1 MRKILLG
8 SLLFACA
15 GVAAAA
21 PGGVAVRLDT
31 SAEPADIGSGK
42 LVFTLSNDGATPM
55 HVLRWQTPFDGVTTD
70 LFHVERDGADVAYIG
85 PMYKRAAPTAKDYIE
100 LAPGES
106 RTVEVD
112 LSAYYDM
119 KLGGQ
124 YAVTYARDANSAVL
138 EATQAS
144 KAGVA
149 ATAALSTQ
157 AVTVWVD
164 GGADALD
171 SLDEA
176 QAVEAMRAAPTPLAA
191 TNSFVSCNNTRQ
203 TQLVTARSS
212 AVTYATNAK
221 SYLDAGTAGSRYTW
235 WFGTYSSTRYA
246 TIKTHYT
253 NLKSALSSQAYTFDC
268 SCTDS
273 GTYAYVY
280 PTQPYRVYLCGA
292 FWSAPNTGTDS
303 RAGTL
308 VHESSHFNVIA
319 GTDDWAYGQ
328 TAAHKLATSNVS
340 HAIDNAD
347 SHEYFAENNP
357 ARN

>member
-1 MRKILLG
+1 MRRILIG
-8 SLLFACA
+8 SLLAACA
-15 GVAAAA
+15 GFATAA
-21 PGGVAVRLDT
+21 PGSVSVHLDA
-31 SAEPADIGSGK
+31 SAKAADIGSGK
-42 LVFTLSNDGATPM
+42 LVFTMSNDSSAAV

-70 LFHVERDGADVAYIG
+70 LFRVERDGAEVAYTG
-85 PMYKRAAPTAKDYIE
+85 PLYKRTEPQAKDYIE
-100 LAPGES
+100 LAPGAS

-124 YAVTYARDANSAVL
+124 YAIAYARDADSAL
-138 EATQAS
+138 REASQAA

-149 ATAALSTQ
+149 ATARIDADQ
-157 AVTVWVD
+157 ATLWVD
-164 GGADALD
+164 GGAGALD
-171 SLDEA
+171 GIDSARID
-176 QAVEAMRAAPTPLAA
+176 PGTFAA
-191 TNSFVSCNNTRQ
+191 TNSFVGCSNTRQ
-203 TQLVTARSS
+203 TQLATARNS
-212 AVTYATNAK
+212 AVTYATNSK
-221 SYLDAGTAGSRYTW
+221 SYLDAGTQGTRYTW
-235 WFGTYSSTRYA
+235 WFGSYTSSRYSTVR
-246 TIKTHYT
+246 THFT
-253 NLKSALSSQAYTFDC
+253 NIKSALSGQPYTFDC

-308 VHESSHFNVIA
+308 IHETSHFNVVA

-328 TAAHKLATSNVS
+328 SAAHSLATSKPSRAV
-340 HAIDNAD
+340 DNAD
-347 SHEYFAENNP
+347 NHEYFAENNP

>member
-21 PGGVAVRLDT
+21 PGGVSVHLDA
-31 SAEPADIGSGK
+31 SAKAADSGSGR
-42 LVFTLSNDGATPM
+42 LVFTMSNDGAASV

-70 LFHVERDGADVAYIG
+70 LFAVERDGVAVAYTG
-85 PMYKRAAPTAKDYIE
+85 PLYKRAAPQAKDYIE
-100 LAPGES
+100 LAPGAS
-106 RTVEVD
+106 RTVDVD

-119 KLGGQ
+119 KAGGQ
-124 YAVTYARDANSAVL
+124 YAIRYARDAAALL
-138 EATQAS
+138 EAGEAA

-149 ATAALSTQ
+149 ATAAIDSD
-157 AVTVWVD
+157 AVTLWVD
-164 GGADALD
+164 GGPDALD
-171 SLDEA
+171 SLGDA
-176 QAVEAMRAAPTPLAA
+176 EAMKAAPGVFAA
-191 TNSFVSCNNTRQ
+191 TNSFVGCSNTRQ
-203 TQLVTARSS
+203 TQLATARNS

-221 SYLDAGTAGSRYTW
+221 SYLDAGTRGTRYTW
-235 WFGTYSSTRYA
+235 WFGSYASGRYSTVR
-246 TIKTHYT
+246 THYT
-253 NLKSALSSQAYTFDC
+253 NLKSALSNQPYTFDC
-268 SCTDS
+268 SCTES

-308 VHESSHFNVIA
+308 VHETSHFNVVA

-328 TAAHKLATSNVS
+328 SAAHSLANSNPARAV
-340 HAIDNAD
+340 DNAD
-347 SHEYFAENNP
+347 NHEYFAENTP

>member
-21 PGGVAVRLDT
+21 PGGVSVHLDA
-31 SAEPADIGSGK
+31 SAKAADIGSGK
-42 LVFTLSNDGATPM
+42 LVFTMSNDGAASV

-70 LFHVERDGADVAYIG
+70 LFAVERGGVAVAYTG
-85 PMYKRAAPTAKDYIE
+85 PLYKRAAPQAKDYIE
-100 LAPGES
+100 LAPGAS
-106 RTVEVD
+106 RTVDVD

-119 KLGGQ
+119 KAGGQ
-124 YAVTYARDANSAVL
+124 YAIRYARDADSAVR
-138 EATQAS
+138 EAGEAA

-149 ATAALSTQ
+149 ATAAIDSD
-157 AVTVWVD
+157 AVTLWVD

-171 SLDEA
+171 SVGDA
-176 QAVEAMRAAPTPLAA
+176 DAAKSAPGVFAA
-191 TNSFVSCNNTRQ
+191 TNSFVSCSNTRQ
-203 TQLVTARSS
+203 TQLATARNS

-221 SYLDAGTAGSRYTW
+221 SYLDAGTRGTRYTW
-235 WFGTYSSTRYA
+235 WFGSYTSSRYSTVR
-246 TIKTHYT
+246 THYT
-253 NLKSALSSQAYTFDC
+253 NLKSALSSQPYTFDC
-268 SCTDS
+268 TCTES

-308 VHESSHFNVIA
+308 VHETSHFNVVA

-328 TAAHKLATSNVS
+328 SAAHSLATSNPTRAV
-340 HAIDNAD
+340 DNAD
-347 SHEYFAENNP
+347 NHEYFAENTP